1 MVGTIS
7 SFIINKCLICSLWG
21 INKVTCRLP
30 IIILIH
36 YYLLGKISF
45 KAFLHLMRNCGLV
58 YPIVKIIK
66 KRITI
71 QNPIKDT
78 SYKDTANGNK
88 NNTSKSNTINKIATR

>member
-1 MVGTIS
+1 
-7 SFIINKCLICSLWG
+7 
-21 INKVTCRLP
+21 
-30 IIILIH
+30 
-36 YYLLGKISF
+36 
-45 KAFLHLMRNCGLV
+45 MRNNGLV